1 MSSEG
6 RPANNTGKDTDS
18 AIGTGRGVLRPGAL
32 CDVIMKPKKQRER
45 GQVCTNK
52 KNCKPIGEPVHVR
65 TLGDVR
71 T

>member
-32 CDVIMKPKKQRER
+32 CDVIMKPKKQREVR
-45 GQVCTNK
+45 FVPTR

-65 TLGDVR
+65 TLGDV
-71 T
+71 TT

>member
-32 CDVIMKPKKQRER
+32 CDVIMKPKKQREVR
-45 GQVCTNK
+45 FVPTK
-52 KNCKPIGEPVHVR
+52 KIASR
-65 TLGDVR
+65 
-71 T
+71 

>member
-45 GQVCTNK
+45 SGLYQQK
-52 KNCKPIGEPVHVR
+52 KLQADR
-65 TLGDVR
+65 
-71 T
+71 